1 MTHFV
6 EVAYWG
12 ALDHFE
18 VGLTEDV
25 KDLVTKANYIGIFE
39 KAAIGLAPDL
49 DTKEILGLK
58 LLTFGDKV
66 KTRWKSTLAESKEQ
80 PIDTA
85 NEDGLKVV
93 QVFLEAHN
101 IEFPNLEGYT
111 DTLSKEAS
119 WFHSLAGWARGR
131 RDANGPFCK
140 LHSALRVRP
149 PWTRINE
156 SVPRPI
162 GAHLQW

>member
-1 MTHFV
+1 M

-18 VGLTEDV
+18 VGKNEDV
-25 KDLVTKANYIGIFE
+25 KILVTKADYIGIFKE
-39 KAAIGLAPDL
+39 AAIRLAPNL
-49 DTKEILGLK
+49 DTQEILGLK
-58 LLTFGDKV
+58 LDSFGDKV
-66 KTRWKSTLAESKEQ
+66 ETGWKSTLAGSKEQ

-85 NEDGLKVV
+85 NEEMLKVV
-93 QVFLEAHN
+93 EVFLDTHS
-101 IEFPNLEGYT
+101 IEFPNLEGQPYT
-111 DTLSKEAS
+111 ETLSKEAS